1 MITIMKEAE
10 KSKKKTNRT
19 STKTDR
25 ERDGSSLNE
34 TAIWHMAVNT
44 QTYILWLEFVLSY
57 FFLFFTAFHAEYTK
71 PNPQKDLPLYTDGLI
86 SIFGENT
93 ANYNNCQPLT
103 GAAPS

>member
-34 TAIWHMAVNT
+34 TVI
-44 QTYILWLEFVLSY
+44 
-57 FFLFFTAFHAEYTK
+57 
-71 PNPQKDLPLYTDGLI
+71 
-86 SIFGENT
+86 
-93 ANYNNCQPLT
+93 
-103 GAAPS
+103 

>member
-34 TAIWHMAVNT
+34 TVIWHMAVNT
-44 QTYILWLEFVLSY
+44 RTYILWLELV
-57 FFLFFTAFHAEYTK
+57 FFFGFFGFFTRSMHVVYER
-71 PNPQKDLPLYTDGLI
+71 TDFNFCRNHSEL
-86 SIFGENT
+86 
-93 ANYNNCQPLT
+93 Q
-103 GAAPS
+103 